1 MTNDELRQALTELNG
16 ERNAIFYFVHDSLLC
31 SVSNALLIP
40 CEADGLVKV
49 SDGKHVYIIDAPR
62 VAWIRIG

>member
-1 MTNDELRQALTELNG
+1 MTNDELRQALAELNG
-16 ERNAIFYFVHDSLLC
+16 ERNAVFQFHSTEPCAVE
-31 SVSNALLIP
+31 NALLIP